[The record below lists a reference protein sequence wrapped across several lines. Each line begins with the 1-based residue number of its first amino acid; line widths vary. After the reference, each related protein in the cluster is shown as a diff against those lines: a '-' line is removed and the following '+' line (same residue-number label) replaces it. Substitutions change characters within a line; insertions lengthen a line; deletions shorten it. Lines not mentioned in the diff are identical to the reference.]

1 MPADDNRGKKSSII
15 FDFLPFS
22 LFCSIFHNVSTDY
35 QCEKVYNIIERKN
48 IKEKVVIIMPQSIFK
63 ATAHLEKGVQV
74 KVKSRDFE
82 ITVDEPKSLGGTDTG
97 MNPVEMILGA
107 LGACQAI
114 TAATFAGKHD
124 MTFHNLWVEL
134 EGDLDTDGFMG
145 ISDVRKGYSE
155 IRYNIHIDTDEPR
168 EKVEKY
174 IEFIEA
180 TCPVGDTIANPVT
193 MKLNKVIIENK

>member
-1 MPADDNRGKKSSII
+1 MPK
-15 FDFLPFS
+15 
-22 LFCSIFHNVSTDY
+22 T
-35 QCEKVYNIIERKN
+35 
-48 IKEKVVIIMPQSIFK
+48 IFK
-63 ATAHLEKGVQV
+63 ATAHLQEGVQV

-97 MNPVEMILGA
+97 MNPVEMVLGA

-114 TAATFAGKHD
+114 VAGAFAKQHD
-124 MTFHNLWVEL
+124 MTFNDFWVEL
-134 EGDLDTDGFMG
+134 EGDLDTDGFLG
-145 ISDVRKGYSE
+145 LSDVRKGYSE

-168 EKVEKY
+168 EKVEKF

-193 MKLNKVIIENK
+193 MALNEVIIEGEKTTV